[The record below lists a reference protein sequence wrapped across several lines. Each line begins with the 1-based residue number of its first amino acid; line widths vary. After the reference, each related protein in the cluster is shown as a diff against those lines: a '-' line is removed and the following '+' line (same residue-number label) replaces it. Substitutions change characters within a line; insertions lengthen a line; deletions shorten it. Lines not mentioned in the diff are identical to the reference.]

1 MESEMRILASPALI
15 GIVAMVACTRS
26 GWAQKSYTWQEL
38 RDRFLATNPTLQASE
53 FSVREA
59 RAQEITAFMR
69 PNPEYTLSTDGTQLF
84 PSQGV
89 WRPFSGVQF
98 VNSVSY
104 LHERAHKRELRL
116 ESAQNGTTIAQSQ
129 ESDLQRTLMFN
140 LRSAFVQALQA
151 KAVLALARENLA
163 YYDQV
168 LAVSGDRLKAGDI
181 ARVELDRL
189 QVQRVQYESDVLTG
203 ETNVRTAKIQLLA
216 LLNDRTPVDQF
227 DVTGL
232 FEFTEPMVTLDEL
245 HRIALADRPD
255 LRAAEQTIA
264 KARTDY
270 RLAVANG
277 STDPTF
283 ASWWSHN
290 PSFNNLP
297 LDANTL
303 GTSVSIPLRIFDR
316 NQGEKARTQL
326 DITRAQRLRDATEAQ
341 IFSDVDS
348 GLANLNSNLALLRRY
363 RSSYLEQA
371 AKVRDTI
378 AFSYQRGG
386 ASLLDFLSAQS
397 EYRTVQLSYLNLVGS
412 FLTAAS
418 QLNLAVGREVIQ

>member
-1 MESEMRILASPALI
+1 M
-15 GIVAMVACTRS
+15 GIVAMVTCTTS
-26 GWAQKSYTWQEL
+26 GWAQKSYNWQEV
-38 RDRFLATNPTLQASE
+38 RDRFLATNPTLQAGE
-53 FSVREA
+53 YSVREA
-59 RAQEITAFMR
+59 KAQEITAFLR
-69 PNPEYTLSTDGTQLF
+69 PNPEYTLATDGLQLF
-84 PSQGV
+84 PSQGE

-116 ESAQNGTTIAQSQ
+116 ESAQNGTTIARSQ
-129 ESDLQRTLMFN
+129 QSDLQRTLIFN

-168 LAVSGDRLKAGDI
+168 LAVSGDRLKTGDI
-181 ARVELDRL
+181 ARVDFDRL
-189 QVQRVQYESDVLTG
+189 QVQKVQYESDVVTG
-203 ETNVRTAKIQLLA
+203 ETNVRTAKIQLLE

-227 DVTGL
+227 DVSGP
-232 FEFTEPMVTLDEL
+232 FEFTEPAVTLDEL
-245 HRIALADRPD
+245 HKIALADRPD
-255 LRAAEQTIA
+255 LRAAEQTVE

-283 ASWWSHN
+283 ASWWTHN

-297 LDANTL
+297 VDANTL
-303 GTSVSIPLRIFDR
+303 GASVSIPLRIFDR

-326 DITRAQRLRDATEAQ
+326 DITRSQRLRDATEAQ

-348 GLANLNSNLALLRRY
+348 GFANLNSNLALLRRY

-386 ASLLDFLSAQS
+386 ASLLDFLNAQS

-418 QLNLAVGREVIQ
+418 QLNLAVGQEVIQ